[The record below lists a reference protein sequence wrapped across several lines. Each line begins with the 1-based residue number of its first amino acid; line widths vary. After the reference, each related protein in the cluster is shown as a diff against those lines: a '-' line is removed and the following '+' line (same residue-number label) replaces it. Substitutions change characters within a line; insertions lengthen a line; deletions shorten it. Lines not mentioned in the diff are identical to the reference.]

1 MQLPILTFEGIPM
14 SQQGNES
21 WRLGLRSIAA
31 LLMLTL
37 SQTWIA
43 PAARGQESTP
53 RVNSA
58 WIQPGDRVAWLGGR
72 LWEELAERGDLES
85 ILSIRMAG
93 QPIAFRNVGWSGDD
107 VEGRA
112 RAVFGSVEDGYKRR
126 LVDLKQADPT
136 VVFVHY
142 GLSEAMDDGWN
153 DQRFDKGLRR
163 LVTDLKPLSYRLVLL
178 QSPAVPSGTRFPE
191 ARRDHCNQKIERF
204 NQIIQQIA
212 DQEGLKVLQL
222 PAWTQEM
229 SDDGIQLHASGYQ
242 EFADRFASIVVPGKS
257 QELPGE
263 LRVDLKGNGK
273 LSLGEWSLEVVD
285 RDNANG
291 KWRLEEAFAALPE
304 RSLDQATADG
314 RSIRKN
320 RLLVVTG
327 LPPGRYQ
334 WTLEGEVVATGS
346 AEEWA
351 KGLEVSGVGADR
363 QRLALQKTAKE
374 KDTLFMHQ
382 YRPQNETYL
391 FLFRKH
397 EQGNNAGEVQAFE
410 KLTKQWDAT
419 IQELAKPKRY
429 TWEWTRI
436 GD

>member
-1 MQLPILTFEGIPM
+1 M
-14 SQQGNES
+14 SQQGNVS
-21 WRLGLRSIAA
+21 WKRVLGSIAF
-31 LLMLTL
+31 LLTL
-37 SQTWIA
+37 SLPQAWMA
-43 PAARGQESTP
+43 PAAYGQEAVP
-53 RVNSA
+53 RFNSA

-126 LVDLKQADPT
+126 IVDLKQADPT

-142 GLSEAMDDGWN
+142 GFSEAMDDGWN
-153 DQRFDKGLRR
+153 DQRFDQGLRR
-163 LVTDLKPLSYRLVLL
+163 LVTDLKPLAYRMVLL
-178 QSPAVPSGTRFPE
+178 QSPSIPAGTRFPE
-191 ARRDHCNQKIERF
+191 ARRDLCNQKIERF
-204 NQIIQQIA
+204 NEIIKRIG

-222 PAWTQEM
+222 PEWTQEM
-229 SDDGIQLHASGYQ
+229 SDDGIQLHAAGYQ
-242 EFADRFASIVVPGKS
+242 EFASRFASLLVPGKS
-257 QELPGE
+257 EELPGE
-263 LRVDLKGNGK
+263 LRVDLKGNSN
-273 LSLGEWSLEVVD
+273 LSLGDWSLQVIDSD
-285 RDNANG
+285 RPNG
-291 KWRLEEAFAALPE
+291 KWRLEEAFSFLPE
-304 RSLDQATADG
+304 RSLEQATADG
-314 RSIRKN
+314 RSVRKN
-320 RLLVVTG
+320 RRLAVTG

-334 WTLEGEVVATGS
+334 WTLEGEVVASAS

-351 KGLEVSGVGADR
+351 KGIEVSGVGADR

-397 EQGNNAGEVQAFE
+397 EQGNNAGEVLAFE

>member
-1 MQLPILTFEGIPM
+1 M
-14 SQQGNES
+14 SQQGNDS
-21 WRLGLRSIAA
+21 WKRVLGSIA
-31 LLMLTL
+31 LLLILTRIHA
-37 SQTWIA
+37 WIA
-43 PAARGQESTP
+43 PAAHAQEESP
-53 RVNSA
+53 RFNSA

-93 QPIAFRNVGWSGDD
+93 LPIAFRNVGWSGDD

-142 GLSEAMDDGWN
+142 GFSEAMDDGWN

-178 QSPAVPSGTRFPE
+178 QSPAIPAGTRFPE
-191 ARRDHCNQKIERF
+191 ARRDLCNQRIERF
-204 NQIIQQIA
+204 NRILQEIA

-222 PAWTQEM
+222 PAWTPEM
-229 SDDGIQLHASGYQ
+229 SDDGIQLHAAGYQ
-242 EFADRFASIVVPGKS
+242 EFASRFASLLVAGKS

-263 LRVDLKGNGK
+263 LRVDLKGDGNI
-273 LSLGEWSLEVVD
+273 SLGDWSLKVVD
-285 RDNANG
+285 RDSVNG

-320 RLLVVTG
+320 RRLVVTG

-334 WTLEGEVVATGS
+334 WTLEGEVVADGT
-346 AEEWA
+346 AEQWA
-351 KGLEVSGVGADR
+351 KGVEVSGVGADR

-397 EQGNNAGEVQAFE
+397 EQGNNAGEVLAFE
-410 KLTKQWDAT
+410 KLTKQWDTA
-419 IQELAKPKRY
+419 IQDLAKPKRY

>member
-1 MQLPILTFEGIPM
+1 M
-14 SQQGNES
+14 SQHGNDS
-21 WRLGLRSIAA
+21 WKRVLGSIAVFLFLA
-31 LLMLTL
+31 LSTI
-37 SQTWIA
+37 WIA
-43 PAARGQESTP
+43 PSVRGQEQPP
-53 RVNSA
+53 RFNSA

-93 QPIAFRNVGWSGDD
+93 LPIAFRNVGWSGDD

-142 GLSEAMDDGWN
+142 GFSEATDDGWN

-163 LVTDLKPLSYRLVLL
+163 LVTDLKPLSYRLILL
-178 QSPAVPSGTRFPE
+178 QSPPIPAGTRFPE
-191 ARRDHCNQKIERF
+191 TRRDRCNQKIGRF
-204 NQIIQQIA
+204 NQIIKQIA
-212 DQEGLKVLQL
+212 DSEGLKVLQL
-222 PAWTQEM
+222 PEWTQEM
-229 SDDGIQLHASGYQ
+229 SDDGIQLHAAGYQ
-242 EFADRFASIVVPGKS
+242 AFASRFASLLAPGKS
-257 QELPGE
+257 QDLPGE
-263 LRVDLKGNGK
+263 LRIDLMGDGNVSVGD
-273 LSLGEWSLEVVD
+273 WSLQMID
-285 RDNANG
+285 RDATNG
-291 KWRLEEAFAALPE
+291 KWRLEEAFTALPE

-314 RSIRKN
+314 RSVRQN
-320 RLLVVTG
+320 RRLIVTG
-327 LPPGRYQ
+327 LPPGKYQ
-334 WTLEGEVVATGS
+334 WTLEGDVIAAGS
-346 AEEWA
+346 AKEWA
-351 KGLEVSGVGADR
+351 EGIEVSGVGADR

-397 EQGNNAGEVQAFE
+397 EQGNNAGEVAAFE
-410 KLTKQWDAT
+410 KLTRQWDAR
-419 IQELAKPKRY
+419 IQELSKPKRY